1 MKRLIPYLKPYW
13 KQFLFSLVLII
24 MVAFIVG
31 ISPYLEGLI
40 ITNIELSVKNP
51 INGEV
56 IIDFNYIIRIIILL
70 FSLYMIVALS
80 RFTFNFILTR
90 TIQTSVRNLRQ
101 DVQKKIHRL
110 PVKYF
115 DQTLLGNTM
124 SRMTT
129 DIEAIS
135 NGIQQSFSSIISS
148 VSLLIFI
155 VTIMFWMNW
164 KLALIAGA
172 LIPLAFITSK
182 IILSKSQ
189 NIFIRRYEAYG
200 RFTGF
205 IQEKFTGYKE
215 ITLYNQQENLIKEFS
230 ETNENLAELV
240 FKSNFLSG
248 LLMPVLNGLTYL
260 IIVVVVLVGAGFAS
274 QEIITLGI
282 FQAFVRYVWRL
293 GSPISELTQMSVVLQ
308 SSSAAAKRVFD
319 FLDEDEELADDK
331 EPQLL
336 TDIKGEVTF
345 KDVTFQYETNKPIL
359 KNINFTAKP
368 GQMIAIVGPT
378 GSGKT
383 TLINLLMR
391 FYDVTEGEILLD
403 GTNIKNLKKE
413 DLRKA
418 FGMVL
423 QDTWLFNGTIFE
435 NIKYSKDQASLEE
448 VIEASKKANVDY
460 FIKTQPQGY
469 NMLINEE
476 ADNVSQGEK
485 QLLTIAR
492 AILGNPDILIL
503 DEATSTVDTRI
514 EAILQEAIRQL
525 LKNRTSFVIAHR
537 LSTIRNADKI
547 LVLKDGEIIEE
558 GTHDELLLKEGFYH
572 TLYQSQ
578 FQED

>member
-40 ITNIELSVKNP
+40 ITNIEVSVKNP

-274 QEIITLGI
+274 QEIITLGV

>member
-13 KQFLFSLVLII
+13 KQFVFSLTLILL
-24 MVAFIVG
+24 VAIIVS
-31 ISPYLEGLI
+31 ISPYIEGLI
-40 ITNIELSVKNP
+40 TTNIEFSVKNP
-51 INGEV
+51 INGNIV
-56 IIDFNYIIRIIILL
+56 IDYTYIIKIIILL
-70 FSLYMIVALS
+70 FSLYLFVASS

-135 NGIQQSFSSIISS
+135 NGIQQSFSSVISS
-148 VSLLIFI
+148 IAQLLSI
-155 VTIMFWMNW
+155 VTVMFIMNW
-164 KLALIAGA
+164 KLALIASI

-189 NIFIRRYEAYG
+189 NIFIKRYEAYG
-200 RFTGF
+200 RFTGY

-215 ITLYNQQENLIKEFS
+215 ITLYNQQDNLITEFK
-230 ETNENLAELV
+230 ETNESLAELV
-240 FKSNFLSG
+240 YKSNFLSG
-248 LLMPVLNGLTYL
+248 LLMPLLNGLTYS
-260 IIVVVVLVGAGFAS
+260 IIVVVVLVGAGFTAN
-274 QEIITLGI
+274 EIITLGV
-282 FQAFVRYVWRL
+282 FQAFIRYVWRL
-293 GSPISELTQMSVVLQ
+293 AGPISELTQMSVVLQ

-319 FLDEDEELADDK
+319 FLDEKEEALDIEKPVILDE
-331 EPQLL
+331 
-336 TDIKGEVTF
+336 IFGEITF
-345 KDVTFQYETNKPIL
+345 KDVSFGYEANKPIL

-391 FYDVTEGEILLD
+391 FYDVNQGEILLD
-403 GTNIKNLKKE
+403 GTNIKDLRKD

-435 NIKYSKDQASLEE
+435 NIKYSKDGASLEE
-448 VIEASKKANVDY
+448 VKQAAKKANIDY
-460 FIKTQPQGY
+460 FIRTQPQGY
-469 NMLINEE
+469 QMLINEE

-514 EAILQEAIRQL
+514 EKMLQEAIKEL

-537 LSTIRNADKI
+537 LSTIQNADKI

-558 GTHDELLLKEGFYH
+558 GTHNELIIKQGFYYQ
-572 TLYQSQ
+572 LYQSQ
-578 FQED
+578 FAEE

>member
-56 IIDFNYIIRIIILL
+56 IIDFNYIIRVIILL
-70 FSLYMIVALS
+70 FSLYMVVALS

-90 TIQTSVRNLRQ
+90 TIQTAVRNLRQ

-182 IILSKSQ
+182 IILNKSQ

-215 ITLYNQQENLIKEFS
+215 ITLYNQQENLIKEFA

-274 QEIITLGI
+274 QEIITLGV

-319 FLDEDEELADDK
+319 FLDEDEELADHK
-331 EPQLL
+331 EPKLL

-345 KDVTFQYETNKPIL
+345 KDVTFQYEKNKPIL

-403 GTNIKNLKKE
+403 GVNIKELKKE

-525 LKNRTSFVIAHR
+525 LKDRTSFVIAHR

-558 GTHDELLLKEGFYH
+558 GTHEELLSQEGFYYK
-572 TLYQSQ
+572 LYQSQ
-578 FQED
+578 FQEE

>member
-56 IIDFNYIIRIIILL
+56 IIDFNYIIRVIILL
-70 FSLYMIVALS
+70 FSLYMVVALS

-90 TIQTSVRNLRQ
+90 TIQTAVRNLRQ

-182 IILSKSQ
+182 IILNKSQ

-215 ITLYNQQENLIKEFS
+215 ITLYNQQENLIKEFA

-274 QEIITLGI
+274 QEIITLGV

-293 GSPISELTQMSVVLQ
+293 GGPISELTQMSVVLQ

-319 FLDEDEELADDK
+319 FLDEDEELADHK
-331 EPQLL
+331 EPKLL

-345 KDVTFQYETNKPIL
+345 KDVTFQYEKNKPIL

-368 GQMIAIVGPT
+368 GEMIAIVGPT

-403 GTNIKNLKKE
+403 GVNIKELKKE

-435 NIKYSKDQASLEE
+435 NIKYSKDQASLED

-525 LKNRTSFVIAHR
+525 LKDRTSFVIAHR

-558 GTHDELLLKEGFYH
+558 GTHEELLSQEGFYYK
-572 TLYQSQ
+572 LYQSQ
-578 FQED
+578 FQEE

>member
-56 IIDFNYIIRIIILL
+56 IIDFNYIIRVIILL
-70 FSLYMIVALS
+70 FSLYMVVALS

-90 TIQTSVRNLRQ
+90 TIQTAVRNLRQ

-182 IILSKSQ
+182 IILNKSQ

-215 ITLYNQQENLIKEFS
+215 ITLYNQQENLIKEFA

-274 QEIITLGI
+274 QEIITLGV

-293 GSPISELTQMSVVLQ
+293 GGPISELTQMSVVLQ

-319 FLDEDEELADDK
+319 FLDEDEELADHK
-331 EPQLL
+331 EPKLL

-345 KDVTFQYETNKPIL
+345 KDVTFQYEKNKPIL

-403 GTNIKNLKKE
+403 GVNIKELKKE

-525 LKNRTSFVIAHR
+525 LKDRTSFVIAHR

-558 GTHDELLLKEGFYH
+558 GTHEELLSQEGFYYK
-572 TLYQSQ
+572 LYQSQ
-578 FQED
+578 FQEE

>member
-274 QEIITLGI
+274 QEIITLGV